1 MNSRLAQN
9 GTSRE
14 KPPIPWKAAIVALG
28 VISIAFAAVLAAYS
42 IAAAKAPTNDTAETP
57 ATTTT
62 ATTPTTVPPTTTT
75 DEPPTTIP
83 PQKPAQPEP
92 PTPHVTETTAS
103 TTTTQTTATTISP
116 YAGKGYR
123 QAWLKITIPSP
134 HCEQAL
140 LDSLKNQEGIVS
152 MKVKRGEKNNTIIY
166 DPQRIS
172 LPDLVE
178 FTASVGGSTLLKDE
192 GI

>member
-14 KPPIPWKAAIVALG
+14 KQPTQWNSAIVALG
-28 VISIAFAAVLAAYS
+28 VISIAFAAVAALAAYS
-42 IAAAKAPTNDTAETP
+42 IAAAKAPANDGAETP

-62 ATTPTTVPPTTTT
+62 ATTTTLPPTTTT
-75 DEPPTTIP
+75 DEP
-83 PQKPAQPEP
+83 
-92 PTPHVTETTAS
+92 
-103 TTTTQTTATTISP
+103 TTTTQPPAEPPSTDTTSSTTTIAPATPTTLSP

-140 LDSLKNQEGIVS
+140 LDSLKNQNGIVS
-152 MKVKRGEKNNTIIY
+152 LKVKRGEKNNTIIY
-166 DPQRIS
+166 DPKRIS
-172 LPDLVE
+172 LTDLME
-178 FTASVGGSTLLKDE
+178 FTGAVGGSTLIKDE